1 MVGWWITVFQLT
13 PEEIDAATAPG
24 SRRPFILA
32 TWESGLGGI
41 EWLEQLVRAGQARQ
55 LLDEG
60 YPCRFVAAAR
70 DVLPLLASGAPPFH
84 GGAQR
89 MSGDWLRDVELHSER
104 IAACPPDQVLTIDAW
119 DRS

>member
-1 MVGWWITVFQLT
+1 MVGWWITIFQLT
-13 PEEIDAATAPG
+13 PEEIEAAADPR
-24 SRRPFILA
+24 SRRPFVLA

-41 EWLEQLVRAGQARQ
+41 EWLEQLVKGGQAHQ

-70 DVLPLLASGAPPFH
+70 DVLPLLASGEPPFH
-84 GGAQR
+84 GAQR
-89 MSGDWLRDVELHSER
+89 MSGDWLRGVQLFPDR
-104 IAACPPDQVLTIDAW
+104 IAACSPGQVLTIDAW

>member
-13 PEEIDAATAPG
+13 PEELGEAIDPR
-24 SRRPFILA
+24 SCQPFVLA

-41 EWLEQLVRAGQARQ
+41 EWLQQLVKAGQASQ
-55 LLDEG
+55 LLGEG

-70 DVLPLLASGAPPFH
+70 DVLPLLASGEPPFH
-84 GGAQR
+84 GAQR
-89 MSGDWLRDVELHSER
+89 MSGDWLRDVELHRKR
-104 IAACPPDQVLTIDAW
+104 IAACPPGQVLTIDAW